1 MVSWVAGTRHF
12 SSLRVTKEHSDGQ
25 EEKER
30 SSAIVEALRQEQSEV
45 EEQQKEVIRQREA
58 QLEAEKE
65 QREAL
70 ALQLQETKVYL

>member
-1 MVSWVAGTRHF
+1 MRH
-12 SSLRVTKEHSDGQ
+12 VVCQ

-30 SSAIVEALRQEQSEV
+30 SSAIVEALRREQSEV

-70 ALQLQETKVYL
+70 AVQLQETKVTQTLLIHVY